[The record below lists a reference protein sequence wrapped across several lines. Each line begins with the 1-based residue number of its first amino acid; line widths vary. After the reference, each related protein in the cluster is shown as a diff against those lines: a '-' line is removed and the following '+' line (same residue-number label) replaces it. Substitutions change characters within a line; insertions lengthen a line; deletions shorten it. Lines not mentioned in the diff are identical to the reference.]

1 MSTHF
6 AAARFTVEASE
17 AAPSEARALI
27 REHLGDHQRTDDVLL
42 AASELVS
49 NAVRHSGLESGQEVR
64 IDVHHVDEKTR
75 VTITYPGRPFARS
88 EQKRSPK
95 QAGFG
100 LAIVDAIAW
109 RWDVEHDGEFTTS
122 WFEI

>member
-1 MSTHF
+1 MSTQF
-6 AAARFTVEASE
+6 PAARFTVEASE

-27 REHLGDHQRTDDVLL
+27 RSHLGDHKQTDDVLL
-42 AASELVS
+42 AVSELVS
-49 NAVRHSGLESGQEVR
+49 NAVRHAGLESGQEVR
-64 IDVHHVDEKTR
+64 IDVRPINEKTR

-88 EQKRSPK
+88 ERTQSPP

-100 LAIVDAIAW
+100 LAIVDALAW
-109 RWDVEHDGEFTTS
+109 RWDVEHDGEVTTS